1 MSKYCIC
8 MIYLPVDASQSKI
21 EKKVVFFCQTT
32 DIQHYLL
39 SISNSN
45 ILFDFCLS
53 VSGKFITMSNNQRD
67 DHHYDSRQ
75 MVPQSARS
83 KSSSNS
89 STHKG
94 FTFDPMKNMHLWT
107 MWRIGNTEK
116 IVNFTKH
123 RESEVYLHNELQ
135 HGIFSGV
142 PYGSPTLL
150 VPPLASNIN
159 VTEAT
164 KRRATE
170 MMHSNEGD
178 SVLKAGQFIY
188 FGLPRVA
195 LKNGKSQIAP

>member
-1 MSKYCIC
+1 
-8 MIYLPVDASQSKI
+8 
-21 EKKVVFFCQTT
+21 
-32 DIQHYLL
+32 
-39 SISNSN
+39 
-45 ILFDFCLS
+45 
-53 VSGKFITMSNNQRD
+53 MSNYQRA
-67 DHHYDSRQ
+67 DHHHDSRQ
-75 MVPQSARS
+75 VVPQSAQS

-94 FTFDPMKNMHLWT
+94 FTFDPMNNMHLWT

-123 RESEVYLHNELQ
+123 RESEVYLQNELQ

-150 VPPLASNIN
+150 VPPLASNIS

-164 KRRATE
+164 KRKATD
-170 MMHSNEGD
+170 MMHSNTNEGG
-178 SVLKAGQFIY
+178 SELKAGQFIY

-195 LKNGKSQIAP
+195 LKNGKSQMSP